1 MANLSR
7 IFEDIT
13 KENLCLRMFHMHSK
27 IRNLIRISERID
39 RYIPVG

>member
-13 KENLCLRMFHMHSK
+13 KEHLCLRMFHMHSK
-27 IRNLIRISERID
+27 IRNLIRISEKID
-39 RYIPVG
+39 RYISIG